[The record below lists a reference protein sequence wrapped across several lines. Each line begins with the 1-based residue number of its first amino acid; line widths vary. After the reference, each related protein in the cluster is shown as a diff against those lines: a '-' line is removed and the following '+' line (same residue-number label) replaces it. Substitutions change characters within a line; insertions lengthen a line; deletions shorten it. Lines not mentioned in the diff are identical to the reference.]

1 MNVSEPF
8 IRRPVATW
16 LLSLALVFLGA
27 FGYMGLPV
35 SNLPTVDF
43 PTIQV
48 TANLAGA
55 GPETMAS
62 SVASPLERQFTTIAG
77 LDSMSSSSSMGQTQ
91 ITLQFKL
98 DRDIDSAA
106 QDVQAAIAAAG
117 RQLPTGMTSPPTF
130 RKVNPADQAVIMLAV
145 SSESLPL
152 SQVNEYAETLM
163 AQQLSTVSGVSQ
175 VNVWGS
181 QKFAVRAQMDPALL
195 AARGIGIEEVQQ
207 SIQRGNTNAPAGTL
221 NGPFSAYDVQAQGQL
236 KSADEYRNLIVS
248 YRNGVPVRLGD
259 LGKVLDSVE
268 NTRSAAWFNGVRG
281 VILAVQR
288 QPGSNTIAVVDG
300 VRAAL
305 PDLQR
310 AIPASVKVDV
320 LYDRS
325 ISIRES
331 VNDVQF
337 TLVLTM
343 ALVVMVIFLF
353 LRNLSAT
360 LIPSL
365 ALPTSIVATFGVMSY
380 LGYSLNNL
388 SLMAL
393 TLATGFVVD
402 DAIVM
407 LENIVRHME
416 MGKTRMQAAL
426 EGARE
431 ISFTIVAMTISL
443 VAVFI
448 PVLFMGGVV
457 GRLFNEFAVTI
468 AAAILISGLVSLTL
482 TPMLGA
488 RFLRHEQ
495 PKGRFYDWLEGGFEA
510 MLGFYH
516 DTLKVVLA
524 WKRAALAAFV
534 AMALFTGWLFTVVPK
549 GFLPTEDVGQ
559 IMISTQAQQGVSF
572 DDMVRHQ
579 QVAAA
584 IVAKDP
590 DVAGFMSNVTA
601 GGGFRGGGTS
611 GMMFLSLKP
620 HHQRHASAEQVM
632 RRLRKPLEN
641 IPGIRAFLT
650 IPPSIRIGGM
660 NTRSAYQV
668 TIQGPDVAGITK
680 GAQALE
686 ARMTD
691 IPGLVG
697 VNSNLENRAPQVVV
711 ELDRDAAAAAGV
723 SAEAIIS
730 TLGSA
735 YGSRQVSQIFTP
747 SNDYQVIMEVLPEY
761 QTGPAALQLLYVRS
775 ASGNLVPLSAVTKVT
790 EGVGPVTVNHY
801 GQMPAVTLSFNLAPG
816 TSLDQATNRI
826 QAAARETLPEGVT
839 ASFRGSAQVF
849 QESTQNMGVLL
860 ALSILVIYLILGIL
874 YESFVH
880 PITVLAGLPSAGF
893 GALLTLMLFNRELD
907 IYGFVGLIM
916 LIGIVKKNAIILID
930 FAIEAERDGKAP
942 ADAIYEACLV
952 RFRPIMM
959 TTAAALMGTLPLAL
973 GLGAGGDARQ
983 GLGLAVVGGLL
994 VSQLLT
1000 LYITPVVYL
1009 YVDRFRGRG
1018 DGAFEHAPRA
1028 VEDRPVASALGG

>member
-1 MNVSEPF
+1 MNFTELF

-16 LLSLALVFLGA
+16 LLSIALVFVGV
-27 FGYMGLPV
+27 FGYMALPV

-43 PTIQV
+43 PTLQV

-55 GPETMAS
+55 SPETMAS

-77 LDSMSSSSSMGQTQ
+77 LDSMTSSSSLGQTQ
-91 ITLQFKL
+91 ITLQFNL

-106 QDVQAAIAAAG
+106 QDVQAAISAAG
-117 RQLPTGMTSPPTF
+117 RQLPEGMTSPPTF
-130 RKVNPADQAVIMLAV
+130 RKVNPADQPVIMLAV
-145 SSESLPL
+145 SSPSLPL

-163 AQQLSTVSGVSQ
+163 AQQLSTVNGVSQ
-175 VNVWGS
+175 INVWGS
-181 QKFAVRAQMDPALL
+181 QKYAVRAQMDPALL
-195 AARGIGIEEVQQ
+195 AARGIGIDEVQQ

-221 NGPFSAYDVQAQGQL
+221 NGPYQAYDVQAQGQL
-236 KSADEYRNLIVS
+236 RSADEYRDLVVS

-259 LGKVLDSVE
+259 LGRVVDSVE

-353 LRNLSAT
+353 LRNFSAT

-365 ALPTSIVATFGVMSY
+365 ALPTSIVATFGLMSY

-407 LENIVRHME
+407 LENIVRHIE
-416 MGKTRMQAAL
+416 MGKSRMQAAI
-426 EGARE
+426 EGAKE

-482 TPMLGA
+482 TPMMAA

-495 PKGRFYDWLEGGFEA
+495 PRGRFYEAVEGAFQA
-510 MLGFYH
+510 ALHFYR
-516 DTLKVVLA
+516 DTLQVVLA
-524 WKRAALAAFV
+524 WRRLALAGFF
-534 AMALFTGWLFTVVPK
+534 AMALLMGWLFTVVPK

-611 GMMFLSLKP
+611 GMMFVSLKP
-620 HHQRHASAEQVM
+620 HHERHASADQVM
-632 RRLRKPLEN
+632 RRLRGPLTN

-660 NTRSAYQV
+660 NTRSSYQV
-668 TIQGPDVAGITK
+668 TIQGSEVATITR
-680 GAQALE
+680 GALALE
-686 ARMTD
+686 QRMND
-691 IPGLVG
+691 IKGLVG
-697 VNSNLENRAPQVVV
+697 VNTNLENRAPQVVV

-761 QTGPAALQLLYVRS
+761 QTGPSALQLLYVRS
-775 ASGNLVPLSAVTKVT
+775 TSGSLVPLSAVTRVK

-801 GQMPAVTLSFNLAPG
+801 GQLPAVTLSFDLAPG
-816 TSLDQATNRI
+816 TSLDQATRSI
-826 QAAARETLPEGVT
+826 QAAAREVLPEGVS

-860 ALSILVIYLILGIL
+860 ALSILVIYLVLGIL

-880 PITVLAGLPSAGF
+880 PVTVLAGLPSAGF
-893 GALLTLMLFNRELD
+893 GALLTLLLFNRELD

-916 LIGIVKKNAIILID
+916 LVGIVKKNAIILID
-930 FAIEAERDGKAP
+930 FAIEAERDGKTAQE
-942 ADAIYEACLV
+942 AIYEACLV

-973 GLGAGGDARQ
+973 GWGAGGEARQ

-1009 YVDRFRGRG
+1009 YVDRWRGRP
-1018 DGAFEHAPRA
+1018 DPEPMEPVHPPAPALRA
-1028 VEDRPVASALGG
+1028 

>member
-1 MNVSEPF
+1 MNLSELF
-8 IRRPVATW
+8 IRRPVATA
-16 LLSLALVFLGA
+16 LLCFALVFVGILG
-27 FGYMGLPV
+27 YLGLPV

-48 TANLAGA
+48 RANLAGA

-77 LDSMSSSSSMGQTQ
+77 LDSMSSSSAMGQTQ
-91 ITLQFKL
+91 ITLQFSL

-106 QDVQAAIAAAG
+106 QDVQTAIAAAA
-117 RQLPTGMTSPPTF
+117 RQLPTAMTSPPTF
-130 RKVNPADQAVIMLAV
+130 RKVNPAEQAIIMLAV
-145 SSESLPL
+145 SSDSLPL

-163 AQQLSTVSGVSQ
+163 AQKLSTVSGVSQ
-175 VNVWGS
+175 INVWGS
-181 QKFAVRAQMDPALL
+181 QKYAVRAQLDPALL
-195 AARGIGIEEVQQ
+195 AARGIGIDEVQQ
-207 SIQRGNTNAPAGTL
+207 AIQRGNSNAPAGTL
-221 NGPFSAYDVQAQGQL
+221 NGPYQAFDVQARGQL
-236 KSADEYRNLIVS
+236 QNAEEYRRLIVS
-248 YRNGVPVRLGD
+248 YRNGVPVRLND
-259 LGKVLDSVE
+259 LGRVLDSVE
-268 NTRSAAWFNGVRG
+268 NERSAAWFNGVRG
-281 VILAVQR
+281 VVLAVQR
-288 QPGSNTIAVVDG
+288 QPGSNTIDVVDG

-305 PDLQR
+305 PDLRR
-310 AIPASVKVDV
+310 AIPASVKVDI

-343 ALVVMVIFLF
+343 CLVVLVIFLF

-365 ALPTSIVATFGVMSY
+365 ALPTSIVATFAVMSV
-380 LGYSLNNL
+380 LGFSLNNL

-407 LENIVRHME
+407 LENIVRHLE

-431 ISFTIVAMTISL
+431 IAFTIVAMTISL

-457 GRLFNEFAVTI
+457 GRLFNEFAITI
-468 AAAILISGLVSLTL
+468 SAAILISGVVSLTL
-482 TPMLGA
+482 TPMMGA
-488 RFLRHEQ
+488 RFLRHEK
-495 PKGRFYDWLEGGFEA
+495 PRGRFYDLIEGAFQQTLRLYE
-510 MLGFYH
+510 
-516 DTLKVVLA
+516 DTLRVVLDH
-524 WKRAALAAFV
+524 RRLVLVGFL
-534 AMALFTGWLFTVVPK
+534 AMAIATGWLFTAVPK

-584 IVAKDP
+584 IVAKNP
-590 DVAGFMSNVTA
+590 NVAGFMSNVTA

-620 HHQRHASAEQVM
+620 HHERHDSAGEVVRQ
-632 RRLRKPLEN
+632 LRGPLTN

-660 NTRSAYQV
+660 ATRSSYQV
-668 TIQGPDVAGITK
+668 TVQGTDVGEITR

-686 ARMTD
+686 ARMTTL
-691 IPGLVG
+691 PGLTG
-697 VNSNLENRAPQVVV
+697 VNSDLENRAPQVVV
-711 ELDRDAAAAAGV
+711 EIDRDAAAAAGV
-723 SAEAIIS
+723 SADAIIS

-747 SNDYQVIMEVLPEY
+747 SNDYQVILEVLPQY
-761 QTGPAALQLLYVRS
+761 QASPAALSLLYVRS
-775 ASGNLVPLSAVTKVT
+775 SAGTLVPLSAVTRRQ
-790 EGVGPVTVNHY
+790 EGVGPVTVNHF

-816 TSLDQATNRI
+816 VSLDQATRTI
-826 QAAARETLPEGVT
+826 EAAAALALPEGVT

-849 QESTQNMGVLL
+849 QESTANMGILL
-860 ALSILVIYLILGIL
+860 ALSILVIYLVLGIL

-916 LIGIVKKNAIILID
+916 LIGIVKKNAIIMID
-930 FAIEAERDGKAP
+930 FAIEAERDGKRP
-942 ADAIYEACLV
+942 ADAIFEACTV

-959 TTAAALMGTLPLAL
+959 TTAAAMMGTLPLAL
-973 GLGAGGDARQ
+973 GYGAGGEARQ

-1000 LYITPVVYL
+1000 LYITPVIYL
-1009 YVDRFRGRG
+1009 YVDWWRGT
-1018 DGAFEHAPRA
+1018 DSPTPTEAPVHPTPA
-1028 VEDRPVASALGG
+1028 MHV